1 MPDLRLATPTDAAA
15 IAAIY
20 APIVQDTGI
29 SFELTPPSEAEMR
42 ARVVKTLGQYPW
54 LVCEDAG
61 EVLGYA
67 YASPHRS
74 RAAYQWSA
82 EVSVYV
88 AAAARRRGV
97 GRALYT
103 ALFATLKIQGYVN
116 AYAGIALPNAAS
128 VAIHEG
134 FGFTPIGVYRQ
145 VGYKQGAWRDVGWWH
160 LPLQTAPANPS
171 SPVPFGEVAFTEPF
185 QQALQDAAAFLK
197 GSG

>member
-1 MPDLRLATPTDAAA
+1 MPHLRLAIPADAGA

-20 APIVQDTGI
+20 APIVQGTCI
-29 SFELTPPSEAEMR
+29 SFELAPPSEAEVGT
-42 ARVVKTLGQYPW
+42 RVVKTLRQYPW
-54 LVCEDAG
+54 LVCEGEG

-160 LPLQTAPANPS
+160 LPLQSAPANPS
-171 SPVPFGEVAFTEPF
+171 SPVPLGEVAFTEPF